1 MSKKSNKKTLIF
13 ATGII
18 SIILIVGLV
27 FGIKALNKMQEQK
40 AIETISAEFSNIIDA
55 NISAFLSRDESKQTF
70 DQRVYGIDSVTY
82 EITNIYK
89 DNDEYVISVDV
100 YVTTPYSKLN
110 DAVTSSISHGI
121 LQNIFSMDKKTGI
134 SGDFRI
140 AGYQC
145 TYRPAFR
152 DGVSHDERITVY
164 VNDFTGRTPEDREV
178 EVSTDKDA
186 VKCQV
191 CKKQYKKGSNNAKS
205 INRTNMCSSCYAN
218 YKSMSDALNELPI
231 G

>member
-100 YVTTPYSKLN
+100 YVTNP
-110 DAVTSSISHGI
+110 
-121 LQNIFSMDKKTGI
+121 
-134 SGDFRI
+134 
-140 AGYQC
+140 
-145 TYRPAFR
+145 
-152 DGVSHDERITVY
+152 
-164 VNDFTGRTPEDREV
+164 
-178 EVSTDKDA
+178 
-186 VKCQV
+186 
-191 CKKQYKKGSNNAKS
+191 
-205 INRTNMCSSCYAN
+205 
-218 YKSMSDALNELPI
+218 
-231 G
+231 